1 MACHIH
7 PALPSLQNLLCDWL
21 TEEESG
27 ELFVALSYSFDKL

>member
-7 PALPSLQNLLCDWL
+7 PALPSLKNLLCDWL

-27 ELFVALSYSFDKL
+27 EVFVALSYSFDKL